1 MRPEEFIRTL
11 ITLIDTVDIDGSGQ
25 PNSDVVDYETEQG
38 TDDLDRMKEILD
50 YANSPDERITSQSLI
65 LSMGNDLNKPKH
77 PSDIRSDSM
86 SMYPN
91 MQYKPD

>member
-11 ITLIDTVDIDGSGQ
+11 ITLLDTIDIDGSEQ
-25 PNSDVVDYETEQG
+25 HSDIVDYEPEQSV
-38 TDDLDRMKEILD
+38 DDLDRMKEILD
-50 YANSPDERITSQSLI
+50 YSNSPDERVTSHEVI
-65 LSMGNDLNKPKH
+65 LSMGNDVNKPKH
-77 PSDIRSDSM
+77 PSDIRSDSL

>member
-11 ITLIDTVDIDGSGQ
+11 ITLIDTVDIDGSEQ
-25 PNSDVVDYETEQG
+25 PSEVVDYESEQG
-38 TDDLDRMKEILD
+38 CDDLDRMKEILS
-50 YANSPDERITSQSLI
+50 YSNSPDERITSQELI
-65 LSMGNDLNKPKH
+65 LSMGNDLNKPKA
-77 PSDIRSDSM
+77 PSDIRADSI